1 MTDYREKDTVVVS
14 DGGERG
20 TGLGMI
26 AGILLV
32 IVLLLAVWY
41 ITPGSG
47 GLARGVLTLTQ
58 LPPCARVAPP
68 PGAPSPRMM
77 PGSCLQGQTRAST
90 GGAA

>member
-41 ITPGSG
+41 ITLGRGRGTTETSSG
-47 GLARGVLTLTQ
+47 GNSQPVPSVQ
-58 LPPCARVAPP
+58 AP
-68 PGAPSPRMM
+68 AASPA
-77 PGSCLQGQTRAST
+77 AS
-90 GGAA
+90 

>member
-41 ITPGSG
+41 ITLGRGRGTTETNSG
-47 GLARGVLTLTQ
+47 GNSQPVPSVQ
-58 LPPCARVAPP
+58 AP
-68 PGAPSPRMM
+68 AASPA
-77 PGSCLQGQTRAST
+77 AS
-90 GGAA
+90 